1 MSLTDKKEVT
11 ASLTYHITDKFKV
24 IARCPAVQDTIGINA
39 RVSTDTLIAEEV
51 YQHTLAKDNPHS
63 VTAKQIGAKEKTFVH
78 RQMSPSKEW
87 EIEHN
92 LFEYPSVSV
101 VDSAGSVVIG
111 DVTYIS
117 DSKLLIKFNAAFA
130 GKAYLN

>member
-1 MSLTDKKEVT
+1 
-11 ASLTYHITDKFKV
+11 
-24 IARCPAVQDTIGINA
+24 
-39 RVSTDTLIAEEV
+39 
-51 YQHTLAKDNPHS
+51 
-63 VTAKQIGAKEKTFVH
+63 
-78 RQMSPSKEW
+78 MSPSIEW

-92 LFEYPSVSV
+92 LLEFPSVSV

-111 DVTYIS
+111 DVIYIS